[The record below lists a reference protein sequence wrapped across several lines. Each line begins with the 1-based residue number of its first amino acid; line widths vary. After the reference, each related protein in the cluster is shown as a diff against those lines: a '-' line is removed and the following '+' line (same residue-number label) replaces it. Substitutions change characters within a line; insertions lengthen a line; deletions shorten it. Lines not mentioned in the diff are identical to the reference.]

1 MEESNKRKDEELR
14 IKDEELLKMK
24 DEKDKEKQR
33 ADQAEQRKEEEIK
46 LLKAEIDQMKNIEK
60 LKPKQETQKKQS
72 SPTQDYP
79 ISIINND
86 PQNIVLSDVDGVM
99 KKISKKN
106 IKLTTVSL
114 TQILENGIWQMEAE
128 FNNSQNCAAIGIVRD
143 TYNIPT
149 DTHPCHDPHRNH
161 MVSYGMSGFGIGD
174 GAVKYKGN
182 GTSGNIAYK
191 DNQIIK
197 AEFDSEKG
205 TLIFS
210 VDGVQQP
217 VYVRGIN
224 EKVRFF
230 VYMFGSQAYCTI
242 RSLKKL
248 IAPTTKH
255 VANEIAVQW

>member
-1 MEESNKRKDEELR
+1 
-14 IKDEELLKMK
+14 
-24 DEKDKEKQR
+24 
-33 ADQAEQRKEEEIK
+33 
-46 LLKAEIDQMKNIEK
+46 
-60 LKPKQETQKKQS
+60 
-72 SPTQDYP
+72 YP

-86 PQNIVLSDVDGVM
+86 PQNIVFSDIDGIM

-106 IKLTTVSL
+106 EVFVTISL

-128 FNNSQNCAAIGIVRD
+128 FNNSDNWAAIGIVRD
-143 TYNIPT
+143 TYNIPAN
-149 DTHPCHDPHRNH
+149 THPCLDPHCPH
-161 MVSYGMSGFGIGD
+161 MVSYGMSRFRFGD
-174 GAVKYKGN
+174 GAVYYKGN
-182 GTSGNIAYK
+182 GTPGNILYK

-197 AEFDSEKG
+197 SEYDSEKG

-224 EKVRFF
+224 EKVRFII
-230 VYMFGSQAYCTI
+230 YICCTQASCTI